1 LFISKTFIEGLDYDI
16 LIKTISSLTASLG
29 IITALFIPFLM
40 RDLDKKKQ
48 KKRTEID
55 LKNTLIVIRNLI
67 MYCLN
72 YYHLKD
78 NLNFK
83 EEQINNLL
91 NRFRKGSSI
100 LAHLESLRIHKE
112 ILHMINTVV
121 VEIQEIHRIPTN
133 FSPPKHRYEI
143 YVDDWLLIVIS
154 KKFIVKLENYY
165 IKTHDINL
173 YDLLTNQKNLN
184 IKLEDIN
191 KSFNT
196 IKAAC
201 KTQFDFDLKF
211 DKTIYLMICKE
222 CDYLKSE
229 YQEYI
234 CTKNQKKISKLKST
248 CEDFKKN

>member
-1 LFISKTFIEGLDYDI
+1 
-16 LIKTISSLTASLG
+16 
-29 IITALFIPFLM
+29 M

-48 KKRTEID
+48 KKRTEED
-55 LKNTLIVIRNLI
+55 LQNMLIVIRNLI

-83 EEQINNLL
+83 EEQINHLL

-112 ILHMINTVV
+112 ILHMINTVFK
-121 VEIQEIHRIPTN
+121 EIQENIRIPTN
-133 FSPPKHRYEI
+133 FSPPEHRYEI
-143 YVDDWLLIVIS
+143 YVDDWLLIIIN
-154 KKFIVKLENYY
+154 KKFIAKLENYY

-191 KSFNT
+191 ESFNI

-201 KTQFDFDLKF
+201 NTQFEIDLKF
-211 DKTIYLMICKE
+211 DKIIYLKICEE

-229 YQEYI
+229 YQEDV
-234 CTKNQKKISKLKST
+234 CTKDQKKISKLKST
-248 CEDFKKN
+248 CEDFKKI